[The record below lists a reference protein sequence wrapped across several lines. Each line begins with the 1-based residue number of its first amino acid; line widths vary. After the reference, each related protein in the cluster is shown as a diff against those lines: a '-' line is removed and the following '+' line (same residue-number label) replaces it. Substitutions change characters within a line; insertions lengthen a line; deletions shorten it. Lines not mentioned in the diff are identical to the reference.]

1 VARRTGRLFLNRHLI
16 RLAPDAATGRAFA
29 TIVLAVLGLWFLSSQ
44 YLDLARLSWW
54 YDSTNVL
61 RAAASNPDYDLTTL
75 PWQQVQPRR
84 FEIRDAAL
92 MLETSAEPY
101 GYQAYANIAANGANT
116 AGITFEADVEDGG
129 VTIGLLQA
137 GTWIAI
143 NSSQGTGAFSGL
155 NSALLGFRRSL
166 TVMIANR
173 NAAGRSRVT
182 IKSLRVYL
190 K

>member
-1 VARRTGRLFLNRHLI
+1 M
-16 RLAPDAATGRAFA
+16 RAFA
-29 TIVLAVLGLWFLSSQ
+29 TMVLAVLGLWFLSSQ

-54 YDSTNVL
+54 YDSTSVL
-61 RAAASNPDYDLTTL
+61 LATASSPDYDLTTL
-75 PWQQVQPRR
+75 PWQPVQPRR

-92 MLETSAEPY
+92 ILETSAEPY

-116 AGITFEADVEDGG
+116 AGIRFEADVERGG

-143 NSSQGTGAFSGL
+143 NSSQSTGAFSGL
-155 NSALLGFRRSL
+155 NSALLGFRRTL

-173 NAAGRSRVT
+173 NAAGESRVT